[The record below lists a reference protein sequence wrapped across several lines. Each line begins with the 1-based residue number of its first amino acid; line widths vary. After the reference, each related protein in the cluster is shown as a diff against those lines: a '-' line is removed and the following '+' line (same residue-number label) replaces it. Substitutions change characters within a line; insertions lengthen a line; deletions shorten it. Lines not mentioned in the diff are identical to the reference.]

1 MYSTIWHYY
10 FTKIRVILLRKFNV
24 TNVFQIPYLK
34 SISINL
40 EAHFK
45 QNSNFE
51 KKKILLLIELIT
63 GRKPKVLVVKSE
75 DSITRN
81 HYIVTFNKKDSLFFL
96 YRFSTIILPQIKF
109 FRGFYLHKHVKD
121 NYCLFSFKDPA
132 VFYEITSKFELFP
145 NYESIKNFQLK
156 LNFST
161 TDKQKIS
168 YLLSLFKIPYIFI

>member
-10 FTKIRVILLRKFNV
+10 FTKIRVLLLRKFNC
-24 TNVFQIPYLK
+24 TNVYNIPYIK
-34 SISINL
+34 SVSIDL
-40 EAHFK
+40 ESHFK

-63 GRKPKVLVVKSE
+63 GRKAKVVVVKSE

-81 HYIVTFNKKDSLFFL
+81 HYIITFNAKESLFFL
-96 YRFSTIILPQIKF
+96 YRFSTIILPQLKF
-109 FRGFYLHKHVKD
+109 FRVFYLHTHM
-121 NYCLFSFKDPA
+121 NNNFCLFSFKDPA
-132 VFYEITSKFELFP
+132 IFYEVTSKFELFP

-161 TDKQKIS
+161 TNKQEIS
-168 YLLSLFKIPYIFI
+168 YLLSLLKIPYIFI